1 MLWILGSAALLLS
14 IVLAFRF
21 ADSRPRLYATLAVI
35 FILAASASALVL
47 MESHQSTER
56 KSESATRIKPEDVA
70 ISDAALTHEYGR
82 WYLRGRITNNSEF
95 PVASLTTHV
104 TVQECAPEPCRTT
117 GEAES
122 TNYGMTVAPGVTS
135 NFEMLMYLPDT
146 PVPVQMKWDYRVLA
160 VGAAR

>member
-47 MESHQSTER
+47 VESRQSTER
-56 KSESATRIKPEDVA
+56 KSENAARIKPEDVA
-70 ISDAALTHEYGR
+70 ISDATLTHEYGR
-82 WYLRGRITNNSEF
+82 WYLRGRITNNSQF
-95 PVASLTTHV
+95 AAASLTMHV
-104 TVQECAPEPCRTT
+104 AVQECASQPCRTT

-122 TNYGMTVAPGVTS
+122 TNYGMAVAPGVTS

-146 PVPVQMKWDYRVLA
+146 PVPTKMKWDYRVLA